1 MDLGATVCLARNP
14 ACRLCPLAGD
24 CVARRAGT
32 PERYPVKTRKLQR
45 GRREHALLW
54 LQHRGRWW
62 LVQRP
67 PRGVWAGLWT
77 LPEFES
83 KDALAEAATGWAG
96 QGYWLPVIEHAL
108 THFDWTLHPLAW
120 HWPARLKT
128 LPDLLDE
135 AAGRWATPE
144 EALALGLPAPMRR
157 LLETAPG

>member
-1 MDLGATVCLARNP
+1 GATVFQARNP
-14 ACRLCPLAGD
+14 ACQLCPLAGE
-24 CVARRAGT
+24 CVARRTGT
-32 PERYPVKTRKLQR
+32 PERYPVKTRKLKR

-54 LQHRGRWW
+54 LLHRDRWW

-96 QGYWLPVIEHAL
+96 QGRWLPVIEHAL

-120 HWPARLKT
+120 HWPARLNT
-128 LPDLLDE
+128 LPDLPDLP
-135 AAGRWATPE
+135 AGRWATPE
-144 EALALGLPAPMRR
+144 EALALGLPAPVRR
-157 LLETAPG
+157 LLEAAPG